1 MRHIRQLGLSDLVY
15 PGAIHSRFHH
25 ALGAFHLIGRALTN
39 LREIGV
45 DVSDEEYTAAQAAIL
60 LHDIGHGPF
69 SHALEESLLH
79 GVSHESLSYIFMD
92 YFNRE
97 FSGALDLTLRMFR
110 NSYPRKFFHQLISSQ
125 LDIDRLDYL
134 HRDSFFTGVHEGT
147 VGVDRIISMMNVRN
161 DQLVIEEKGIYSIEG
176 FLNARRVMYWQV
188 YLHKTAVAA
197 ERMLVNLIRRARD
210 LVESGEKVP
219 ASQCL
224 LSLFGFTG
232 RAGDLKSRKF
242 LIDTY
247 GQLDDNDI
255 WGAIKLWQSHGD
267 PILSILSRMLLQR
280 RLFAIKLALSPVK
293 KEEIEKLRRTVSKTY
308 GLLQKDASYLISSG
322 SVSNEAYVAQG
333 QSIQILRKD
342 GVLMDIAEASDLPSI
357 KAMSKIVRKN
367 YLCWPK
373 NLSL

>member
-1 MRHIRQLGLSDLVY
+1 M
-15 PGAIHSRFHH
+15 
-25 ALGAFHLIGRALTN
+25 
-39 LREIGV
+39 
-45 DVSDEEYTAAQAAIL
+45 
-60 LHDIGHGPF
+60 
-69 SHALEESLLH
+69 
-79 GVSHESLSYIFMD
+79 SHESLSYIFMD